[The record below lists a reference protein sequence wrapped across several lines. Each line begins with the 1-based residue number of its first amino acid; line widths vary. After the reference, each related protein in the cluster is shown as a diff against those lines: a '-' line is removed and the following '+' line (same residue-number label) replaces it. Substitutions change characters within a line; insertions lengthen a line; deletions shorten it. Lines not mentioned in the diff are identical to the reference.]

1 MQLRAEQLAARLDKG
16 LAAVYAIHGDE
27 PLLAL
32 EAADAVRAAARRH
45 GFSEREVF
53 IAQRG
58 FDWSELRNAGAAMSL
73 FGGRKL
79 IDLRVPTG
87 KPGTDG
93 AAALQAYC
101 ANPGPDNV
109 LLVSLPRMDRTAQN
123 AAWFTALGEAGL
135 LVEVAPVDRPR
146 LPEWIAARLARNGQ
160 RAGREV
166 LEYLADRIEGNLLA
180 AHQEVQKLA
189 LLAPEGE
196 LSMETVEAAV
206 TNVARFETSSASVAL
221 LAGDLARYARVLDG
235 LRGEGEA
242 TTLVLWVL
250 SEDVRALVRVHE
262 GLAAGRQV
270 DQLLRENRV
279 WRPREAAFRV
289 ALGRIPRDK
298 LRPALARCALIDRM
312 IKGLATGEPWDEFL
326 KLGLELIDGTR
337 H

>member
-1 MQLRAEQLAARLDKG
+1 MQLRAEQLAARLEKG

-32 EAADAVRAAARRH
+32 EAADTVRAAARRQ
-45 GFSEREVF
+45 GVSEREVF

-73 FGGRKL
+73 FGERKL

-101 ANPGPDNV
+101 ANPNPDNV

-123 AAWFTALGEAGL
+123 SAWFAALGEAGM
-135 LVEVAPVDRPR
+135 LVEVAPVERPR
-146 LPEWIAARLARNGQ
+146 LPEWIASRLARNRQ
-160 RAGREV
+160 RAPREV
-166 LEYLADRIEGNLLA
+166 LEYLADRVEGNLLA

-196 LSMETVEAAV
+196 LSMETVEAAI
-206 TNVARFETSSASVAL
+206 TNVARFEISSASVAL
-221 LAGDLARYARVLDG
+221 LAGDLARYVRVLDG

-242 TTLVLWVL
+242 TTLVLWIL
-250 SEDVRALVRVHE
+250 SEDVRALIRVQD

-279 WRPREAAFRV
+279 WRPRDAVFRA
-289 ALGRIPRDK
+289 ALGRIPRDR